1 MVAQK
6 RPGSAKNSQPA
17 SNRGTAELGE
27 FLKSRRSRIDPRD
40 AGIPDS
46 TRRRVPGLRREEL
59 ARLAGVSPDY
69 YTRLEQG
76 RHPTASPGV
85 LDALA
90 RALRLSADERAHLY
104 ALAQA
109 VDPDPPDDGAA
120 DEAESLERML
130 AVFGPVPAV
139 LCGAF
144 SDILAANDAA
154 RFLYGTDPRDLPAP
168 ERNSIHWILTSPVA
182 RALYDECWEQ
192 TATEMIGALRTESG
206 RRPRHPRARAL
217 VAQLDARSDLFR
229 QVWRQHDVD
238 NCVEGTKTLRH
249 PTAGVLRMRT
259 DAVTVRSTPGHA
271 FYVMFPLDSAFQP
284 AYQKYAHSLQ
294 APPSPESGH

>member
-6 RPGSAKNSQPA
+6 WPGSRVSSQPTRD
-17 SNRGTAELGE
+17 RGNAELGE
-27 FLKSRRSRIDPRD
+27 FLRTRRSRIAPRD
-40 AGIPDS
+40 VGIPDS

-90 RALRLSADERAHLY
+90 RALLLSPGERAHLY

-109 VDPDPPDDGAA
+109 IDPDPPDDGPAA
-120 DEAESLERML
+120 GGAEALEHML
-130 AVFGPVPAV
+130 AVFGSVPAV

-154 RFLYGTDPRDLPAP
+154 RFLYGADPRALPAA
-168 ERNSIHWILTSPVA
+168 ERNSIHWMLTSPVA
-182 RALYDECWEQ
+182 QALYDECWEQ
-192 TATEMIGALRTESG
+192 TATEMIGALRAESG
-206 RRPRHPRARAL
+206 RRPRDPRARAL
-217 VAQLDARSDLFR
+217 VAQLDVRSDLFR
-229 QVWRQHDVD
+229 QVWRQQEISG
-238 NCVEGTKTLRH
+238 CVEGIKTLRH
-249 PTAGVLRMRT
+249 ATGGVLRMRT
-259 DAVTVRSTPGHA
+259 DAVTIRSSPGQV
-271 FYVMFPLDSAFQP
+271 FYVMFPVDSAFDA
-284 AYQKYAHSLQ
+284 AYQKYAQSL
-294 APPSPESGH
+294 